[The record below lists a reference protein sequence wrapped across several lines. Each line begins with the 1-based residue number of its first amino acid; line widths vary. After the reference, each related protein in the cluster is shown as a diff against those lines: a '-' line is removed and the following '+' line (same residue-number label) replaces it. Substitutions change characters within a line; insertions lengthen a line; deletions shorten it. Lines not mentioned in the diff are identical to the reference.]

1 VNALLDRRAFLR
13 AGAQV
18 TGALWVGLKMPA
30 ARANGHDAPFAPNA
44 FVRIDRQGQTTLV
57 MPQVEMGQGTYLSI
71 SMILAEELDAAFDR
85 VSVEHAPPDNKLYA
99 NPLLGIQATGGST
112 SIRAFWKPLREAAAA
127 ARALLVQ
134 AAAEQWRVPADS
146 LRTADSQV
154 LHEAS
159 GRRVDYGALIARAQQ
174 LTPPKNV
181 ALKSHRDF
189 KLIGKPLPRMD
200 TPGKVNGKVIY
211 SIDAQPP
218 GVKFAVLSICP
229 VFGGKVGQVDD
240 TRAKEVPGVRQ
251 VLQFDDFVAVVGD
264 HTWAAKQGLEALQV
278 TWNEGALAH
287 LTTADIFKQAR
298 AASEKPGVVAKNEGD
313 ARAKMQEGESFDGVY
328 ELPFLAHATMEPL
341 NCTAHVTPSGCEVW
355 VGSQVLARAQT
366 TAAAA
371 LGIPPE
377 KVTVHQHLIGGG
389 FGRRLETDFI
399 DRSVR
404 VAQRVASPVKV
415 TYTREQDIQHDIVR
429 PIYVNRLSAS
439 VKDGRI
445 VAWTHRVTGASI
457 LARWLPPAFQKG
469 IDIDAVDCATQIPY
483 EVAHFHVDYVRDEPP
498 GVPVG
503 FWRGVGPNSNVF
515 AIETF
520 MDELAHKHSQ
530 DPVAFRRAHLEKAPR
545 YKAALELVAEQSGWG
560 KPLPPR
566 VGRGVSLSGAFGSY
580 LATVVELEVD
590 AAGEV
595 RLRRV
600 VSAVDTG
607 IIINP
612 DTVVAQLQGGIV
624 FGLTAALYG
633 RIDIDRGRVQQSN
646 FHDYRMLRINQVPEI
661 EVHLIQSE
669 EMPGGIGEAGTT
681 SAPPAFTNAL
691 FAATGVRFRNLPI
704 DQALLARKK
713 S

>member
-1 VNALLDRRAFLR
+1 MNARLDRRSFLQ
-13 AGAQV
+13 AGAQLA
-18 TGALWVGLKMPA
+18 GALWVGLKIPA
-30 ARANGHDAPFAPNA
+30 ARANGHDAPLVPNA
-44 FVRIDRQGQTTLV
+44 FIRIDRQGHTTLI
-57 MPQVEMGQGTYLSI
+57 MPQVEMGQGVYSSI
-71 SMILAEELDAAFDR
+71 AMILAEELDAAFDR

-127 ARALLVQ
+127 TRAVLIE

-146 LRTADSQV
+146 LLTADSQV
-154 LHEAS
+154 LHAAT
-159 GRRVDYGALIARAQQ
+159 GRRVDYGALVPRAQQ

-181 ALKSHRDF
+181 ALKNQRDF
-189 KLIGKPLPRMD
+189 KLIGRPLPRLD

-218 GVKFAVLSICP
+218 GVKFAVVAICP
-229 VFGGKVGQVDD
+229 VFGGRVGHVDD
-240 TRAKEVPGVRQ
+240 TRAKEVAGVRQ
-251 VLQFDDFVAVVGD
+251 VLKFDDFVAVVGD
-264 HTWAAKQGLEALQV
+264 HTWAARQGLEALAV
-278 TWNEGALAH
+278 TWNEGELAH

-313 ARAKMQEGESFDGVY
+313 ALAGMKEGETFAAVY

-341 NCTAHVTPSGCEVW
+341 NCTAHVTASGCEVW
-355 VGSQVLARAQT
+355 VGSQVMARAQT

-371 LGIPPE
+371 LGISPE

-399 DRSVR
+399 DKSVR
-404 VAQRVASPVKV
+404 VAQRVDSPVKV
-415 TYTREQDIQHDIVR
+415 TYTREEDIQHDIVR
-429 PIYVNRLSAS
+429 PIYVNRLAAS
-439 VKDGRI
+439 VKNGRI

-469 IDIDAVDCATQIPY
+469 IDIDAVDCATEIPY
-483 EVAHFHVDYVRDEPP
+483 EVANFHVDYVRDEPP

-515 AIETF
+515 AVETF
-520 MDELAHKHSQ
+520 MDELAVKHSQ
-530 DPVAFRRAHLEKAPR
+530 DPVAFRRAHLDKAPR
-545 YKAALELVAEQSGWG
+545 FRAALDLAARKSGWG
-560 KPLPPR
+560 KPLASR
-566 VGRGVSLSGAFGSY
+566 VGRGVGVSGAFGSFI
-580 LATVVELEVD
+580 ATVVELEVD
-590 AAGEV
+590 EVGEV
-595 RLRRV
+595 HLRRI

-607 IIINP
+607 IIVNP
-612 DTVVAQLQGGIV
+612 DTVAAQLQGGVV

-633 RIDIDRGRVQQSN
+633 KIDIDRGRVRQSN

-661 EVHLIQSE
+661 EVHLIPSG

-681 SAPPAFTNAL
+681 VAPPAFTNAL
-691 FAATGVRFRNLPI
+691 FAATGVRFRQLPI

-713 S
+713 T